1 MLQMRTDRGDP
12 VTHIP
17 PRSLP
22 RRMNMTKAINVLVP
36 LAVALATTGLM
47 FAATV
52 A

>member
-1 MLQMRTDRGDP
+1 MLQQRRDWSHSFSLTP
-12 VTHIP
+12 H
-17 PRSLP
+17 SLP
-22 RRMNMTKAINVLVP
+22 RRMNMTKVASYLVP